1 MAAQPPSSSPQD
13 GSGGGG
19 SSENLVLQA
28 PQAVREDYV
37 QNAVNFLAHPKVKG
51 SPVSY
56 RYSFLEKKG
65 LTKEEIDEAF
75 RRVPDPPTSSTDA
88 AAVGSQQ
95 ASNPNQSAGVQP
107 YASVQTP
114 QAPTGSVATGHIV
127 PQTQT
132 QFSWYHTL
140 LGAGIFLGVGASS
153 VVIIKKLFL
162 PRLKSWTRRVVSEGD
177 ENADN
182 DLKSKLYDE
191 IKEAMEASSSAFSAI
206 AKTNQELLASKEED
220 KKILVKLT
228 EALDS
233 QAEVLKSLSET
244 LHHTRE
250 NRFSQYN
257 MLEEHAQPGPWNGPT
272 TNSWRTSQQTNMY
285 TTTPNGDFDSG
296 RQPFMP
302 LPAEPTA
309 GSFPR
314 SYVDQRVP
322 RAGYGFQPQMGY
334 DRSNPGTL
342 EGYYGSPPYY
352 PGGSN
357 AVDAPAPA
365 PAPVAV
371 PAPAPAPAPTPVAQ
385 ESPFQRHWVPPQ
397 PPGVAMPEA
406 AAAIRQPRSLPRQE
420 PQPAASSAD
429 APRPAD
435 SAVNEQMDGVSSA
448 VTSDESPSSSAA
460 VGTMAGAANGENG
473 EGPGAA

>member
-1 MAAQPPSSSPQD
+1 MAAQQD

-19 SSENLVLQA
+19 SPENLVFQS
-28 PQAVREDYV
+28 PQVAREDYI
-37 QNAVNFLAHPKVKG
+37 QNAVKFLEHPKVKG

-75 RRVPDPPTSSTDA
+75 RRVPDPPTNSTDA
-88 AAVGSQQ
+88 AAIGSQQ

-107 YASVQTP
+107 YAPVQSP
-114 QAPTGSVATGHIV
+114 QAPTGSVATGHII

-153 VVIIKKLFL
+153 VLIIKKLFL

-182 DLKSKLYDE
+182 ELKSKLYDE

-206 AKTNQELLASKEED
+206 AKTNQELLASKDED

-272 TNSWRTSQQTNMY
+272 TNSWRASQQTNMY

-296 RQPFMP
+296 RQSFMP
-302 LPAEPTA
+302 LPAEPTS

-314 SYVDQRVP
+314 SYVDPRVP
-322 RAGYGFQPQMGY
+322 RSGYGFQPQMGY
-334 DRSNPGTL
+334 DRSNPGTR

-357 AVDAPAPA
+357 TVDAPAPA

-371 PAPAPAPAPTPVAQ
+371 PAPAPAATPVAQ

-420 PQPAASSAD
+420 PQPAADSAD
-429 APRPAD
+429 APRLAD
-435 SAVNEQMDGVSSA
+435 SAMNEQMDGVSSA

-460 VGTMAGAANGENG
+460 MGTMAGAANGENG
-473 EGPGAA
+473 EGPGTA

>member
-1 MAAQPPSSSPQD
+1 
-13 GSGGGG
+13 
-19 SSENLVLQA
+19 
-28 PQAVREDYV
+28 
-37 QNAVNFLAHPKVKG
+37 
-51 SPVSY
+51 
-56 RYSFLEKKG
+56 
-65 LTKEEIDEAF
+65 
-75 RRVPDPPTSSTDA
+75 
-88 AAVGSQQ
+88 
-95 ASNPNQSAGVQP
+95 
-107 YASVQTP
+107 
-114 QAPTGSVATGHIV
+114 
-127 PQTQT
+127 
-132 QFSWYHTL
+132 
-140 LGAGIFLGVGASS
+140 
-153 VVIIKKLFL
+153 
-162 PRLKSWTRRVVSEGD
+162 
-177 ENADN
+177 
-182 DLKSKLYDE
+182 
-191 IKEAMEASSSAFSAI
+191 
-206 AKTNQELLASKEED
+206 
-220 KKILVKLT
+220 
-228 EALDS
+228 
-233 QAEVLKSLSET
+233 
-244 LHHTRE
+244 
-250 NRFSQYN
+250 
-257 MLEEHAQPGPWNGPT
+257 
-272 TNSWRTSQQTNMY
+272 
-285 TTTPNGDFDSG
+285 
-296 RQPFMP
+296 MP
-302 LPAEPTA
+302 LSAEPTSA
-309 GSFPR
+309 SFPR

-334 DRSNPGTL
+334 DRSNPGTR

-460 VGTMAGAANGENG
+460 VGAMAGAANGANG

>member
-1 MAAQPPSSSPQD
+1 MAAQSPSSSPQD

-19 SSENLVLQA
+19 SSDNLVFEA

-37 QNAVNFLAHPKVKG
+37 QNAVKFLAHPKVKG

-75 RRVPDPPTSSTDA
+75 RRVPPNSTDA
-88 AAVGSQQ
+88 AAVGLQQ

-107 YASVQTP
+107 YTSAQSP
-114 QAPTGSVATGHIV
+114 QVTTGSVTTSHII
-127 PQTQT
+127 PQRQT
-132 QFSWYHTL
+132 QFSWFHTL
-140 LGAGIFLGVGASS
+140 LGAGVFIGFGASS

-162 PRLKSWTRRVVSEGD
+162 PRLKSWTHRVVSEGY

-182 DLKSKLYDE
+182 ELKSKLYDE
-191 IKEAMEASSSAFSAI
+191 IKKSLEASSSAFSAI
-206 AKTNQELLASKEED
+206 AKTNQELLASKDED

-228 EALDS
+228 QALDS

-244 LHHTRE
+244 LHRTRE

-257 MLEEHAQPGPWNGPT
+257 LLEEHGQPASWNGPT

-285 TTTPNGDFDSG
+285 TTMPNGDFDSG
-296 RQPFMP
+296 RQSFMP
-302 LPAEPTA
+302 LPAEPTS

-314 SYVDQRVP
+314 SYVEQRVP
-322 RAGYGFQPQMGY
+322 RPGYGFQPPMSN
-334 DRSNPGTL
+334 DRSNPGMRD
-342 EGYYGSPPYY
+342 GYYGSPPYY
-352 PGGSN
+352 SGGSN
-357 AVDAPAPA
+357 VVDAPTPVPA
-365 PAPVAV
+365 PAPVL
-371 PAPAPAPAPTPVAQ
+371 APTPVAE
-385 ESPFQRHWVPPQ
+385 ESPFQRRWVPPQ

-420 PQPAASSAD
+420 SQSAAGAAD
-429 APRPAD
+429 ASGPSD
-435 SAVNEQMDGVSSA
+435 SAGNEQLDGG
-448 VTSDESPSSSAA
+448 TSGVLDAESPSSSAA
-460 VGTMAGAANGENG
+460 AVTMDGVANGVNGEGAGAA
-473 EGPGAA
+473 